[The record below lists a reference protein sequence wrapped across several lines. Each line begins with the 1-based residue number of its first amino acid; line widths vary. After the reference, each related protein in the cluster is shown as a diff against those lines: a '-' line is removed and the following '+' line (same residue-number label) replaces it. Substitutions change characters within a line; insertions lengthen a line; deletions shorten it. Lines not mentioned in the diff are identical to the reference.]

1 MALNDQG
8 LDDRTEIVGTTRLL
22 ALSDGI
28 FAIAATLLVLNL
40 DPGLSLGD
48 ERLQLRIAAYVL
60 SFVIVGTF
68 WLGHHRM
75 FSTIQRADSRLLALN
90 IAFLFFV
97 SALPYV
103 TAVLN
108 TGTKD
113 PAKDSTALYAGTL
126 ALMALAELAIWL
138 YACAGRR
145 LVPTDLPRRV
155 VFSRSLGMSAAA
167 LVFATSIPIAF
178 FVDAGLAKYWW
189 LLLIPIAAVL
199 RRVFHTHGISYEPSQ
214 PEPASPSASSR
225 SSSSRSS
232 TRA

>member
-1 MALNDQG
+1 MALDDHG
-8 LDDRTEIVGTTRLL
+8 LDDRNQIVGTARLL

-40 DPGLSLGD
+40 DPTLSLD
-48 ERLQLRIAAYVL
+48 DDKLHLKIAAYVL

-75 FSTIQRADSRLLALN
+75 FSTIQRADPRLLALN

-97 SALPYV
+97 STLPYV

-108 TGTKD
+108 TDTKD
-113 PAKDSTALYAGTL
+113 PMRAKDSTALYAGAL
-126 ALMALAELAIWL
+126 ALMALAELAMWL

-145 LVPTDLPRRV
+145 LVPADLPRRV
-155 VFSRSLGMSAAA
+155 VLIRSLGMGAAT
-167 LVFATSIPIAF
+167 LVFATSIPIAYL
-178 FVDAGLAKYWW
+178 VDASLAKYWW

-199 RRVFHTHGISYEPSQ
+199 RRAFHPRGRSYEP
-214 PEPASPSASSR
+214 ASTSASSP
-225 SSSSRSS
+225 RSS

>member
-1 MALNDQG
+1 MALNDQN
-8 LDDRTEIVGTTRLL
+8 LDGRTEIVGTARLL

-40 DPGLSLGD
+40 DPSLSLGD
-48 ERLQLRIAAYVL
+48 DKLHLRIAAYVL

-75 FSTIQRADSRLLALN
+75 FSAIQRADSRLLALN

-108 TGTKD
+108 TDTKD

-145 LVPTDLPRRV
+145 LVPADLPQRTV
-155 VFSRSLGMSAAA
+155 VARATGMALAA
-167 LVFATSIPIAF
+167 LVFATSIPVAI
-178 FVDAGLAKYWW
+178 FVDASLAKYWW
-189 LLLIPIAAVL
+189 LILIPVAAIL
-199 RRVFHTHGISYEPSQ
+199 RRVFRPREHPQDQASAAT
-214 PEPASPSASSR
+214 PASRASSP
-225 SSSSRSS
+225 SSRSS